1 MKITKDD
8 PRLMDY
14 VLNELETGEHAA
26 VEAALK
32 LEENAEAREEVA
44 ALRQVVDLS
53 TEALAEESVAATLE
67 PGQRA
72 EVLREVEQ
80 GEAPAKKTFFL
91 FRPAFAL
98 AACALL
104 GVGLTV
110 IGVNRMGAIDSSS
123 VRSLQAKNMNAEL
136 EAQMEALGYFG
147 DTSKDLPGSGNTPPA
162 LMEQRTRLNPDAE
175 FTEDVK
181 LFIEEK
187 KGFPAGADPSGIK
200 PWRLQVPELEE
211 MVMSPAEEAKD
222 EWDDLEVGSIS
233 GQQAVAERPQAD
245 AARASK
251 SAPVAARGYRGGGRG
266 NAFGKGKAPEVAAA
280 PAPPTYSFDINGD
293 GSPEEIPYKSVPTQQ
308 HMTSRVITDGDSG
321 NLQNAEIGGEI
332 RVRGD
337 AYGQSGINKALPK
350 TDRNVVAF
358 WEQRTRLNQQAD
370 GLPEL
375 KEQLEYLGYL
385 GDSQP
390 SRDYYFEYPRQ
401 SGEAYLP
408 IEEKAFASVLQK
420 PLSTFSIDVDTG
432 AYSNVRRFIEGG
444 HLPDPNAVRIE
455 ELINYFDYVPSAP
468 VGDVPFGVGVEVA
481 PCPWQPE
488 HWLSKVVVSGKE
500 VDAEERGDANL
511 VFLLD
516 VSGSMK
522 DSNKL
527 PLVQESM
534 KALLNELR
542 PTDRVALVT
551 YAGSSQVVLNST
563 AVGEGRKIRNAIN
576 KLNAGGGTN
585 GSGGIEAAYRIAKAN
600 FVDGGINR
608 VILATDGDFNI
619 GVTHHGGLMGLITEH
634 AKSNVFLT
642 ALGFG
647 MGNYKDGTLEQLADK
662 GNGNYAYIDG
672 IAEARKVLV
681 DELSGTMITIAKDV
695 KIQVE
700 FNPQHIGHYR
710 LIGYE
715 NRALKARDFND
726 DTKDAGEIGA
736 GHQVTALYELVP
748 AGQSPQPGV
757 DALKYQATESDVRP
771 ERELSDEL
779 MNVKLRYKD
788 PEGSVSAK
796 IEVPVK
802 RDAVTRKASA
812 DFKFAAAVA
821 GYGLVLRNSQYRGN
835 ASLDGVAALAEA
847 GKHLGGSMSRR
858 MMKEVDDMEDARQ
871 DFIDLVVTTKTL
883 TQR

>member
-14 VLNELETGEHAA
+14 VLNELETEEHAA
-26 VEAALK
+26 IEAALK
-32 LEENAEAREEVA
+32 LEENAEARAEVA
-44 ALRQVVDLS
+44 TLRQVVDLS
-53 TEALAEESVAATLE
+53 VEALSTEETAVELDAE
-67 PGQRA
+67 QRA
-72 EVLREVEQ
+72 EVFKEAAQ
-80 GEAPAKKTFFL
+80 GEAPAKKPFFL

-104 GVGLTV
+104 GVGLVLNGYIVPTKSERMELADRQETLRAR
-110 IGVNRMGAIDSSS
+110 IERLPEGVERFLITDINNPAGSAQASPRRFLSEIESGKDLDGIEKEMDTIEEELINAGMGEQYG
-123 VRSLQAKNMNAEL
+123 LLEKNSADIPAEV
-136 EAQMEALGYFG
+136 EAQMEALGYLG
-147 DTSKDLPGSGNTPPA
+147 DTTSGSAGTQAEPMASSIPA
-162 LMEQRTRLNPDAE
+162 PIMLKQ
-175 FTEDVK
+175 
-181 LFIEEK
+181 
-187 KGFPAGADPSGIK
+187 
-200 PWRLQVPELEE
+200 
-211 MVMSPAEEAKD
+211 EAKKFE

-233 GQQAVAERPQAD
+233 GQQAVAAD
-245 AARASK
+245 RLQRAAELAK
-251 SAPVAARGYRGGGRG
+251 PAPVAVAAPPAQPLLQRSVPVVKAEEESLPEITTEQLFFNSSVGAGIGAGGFGGGGGR
-266 NAFGKGKAPEVAAA
+266 A
-280 PAPPTYSFDINGD
+280 
-293 GSPEEIPYKSVPTQQ
+293 
-308 HMTSRVITDGDSG
+308 
-321 NLQNAEIGGEI
+321 GG
-332 RVRGD
+332 RAG
-337 AYGQSGINKALPK
+337 GALA
-350 TDRNVVAF
+350 N
-358 WEQRTRLNQQAD
+358 RTRPDIATD
-370 GLPEL
+370 GLPSPEL
-375 KEQLEYLGYL
+375 VDELEALGYL

-390 SRDYYFEYPRQ
+390 SRDYYFAYPRQ

-432 AYSNVRRFIEGG
+432 AYSNVRRFIEQGR
-444 HLPDPNAVRIE
+444 LPDPNAVRIE
-455 ELINYFDYVPSAP
+455 ELINYFDYVPNTP

-516 VSGSMK
+516 VSGSMS
-522 DSNKL
+522 DANKL
-527 PLVQESM
+527 PLVKESM
-534 KALLNELR
+534 KALLKELR
-542 PTDRVALVT
+542 PSDRVALVT
-551 YAGSSQVVLNST
+551 YAGSSQVVLKST
-563 AVGEGRKIRNAIN
+563 AVGEGKRIRNAIEG
-576 KLNAGGGTN
+576 LHAGGGTN
-585 GSGGIEAAYRIAKAN
+585 GSGGIEAAYRIAKAHY
-600 FVDGGINR
+600 VDGGINR

-647 MGNYKDGTLEQLADK
+647 MGNYKDATLEQLADK

-715 NRALKARDFND
+715 NRALKDRDFND

-757 DALKYQATESDVRP
+757 DALKYQATESDARP

-802 RDAVTRKASA
+802 RDAVTRNASA
-812 DFKFAAAVA
+812 DFKFVSAVA
-821 GYGLVLRNSQYRGN
+821 GYGLVVRNSQYRGN
-835 ASLDGVAALAEA
+835 ANLDAVVAWAEA
-847 GKHLGGSMSRR
+847 GKQPYNGFAGGGNPRK
-858 MMKEVDDMEDARQ
+858 MMEEVDDMEDARQ

-883 TQR
+883 LQR